1 MRVLLHRYGDI
12 SSDSQNCSTE
22 WKSIVYFLVCEALRR
37 MSTTMVIDITKSDL
51 REWYYHLKFAKNKGG
66 FKVDFACALLER
78 QVRAFLGLRADKLK
92 DQVPATVRRN
102 IAILADKMAKLQQEI
117 D

>member
-1 MRVLLHRYGDI
+1 
-12 SSDSQNCSTE
+12 
-22 WKSIVYFLVCEALRR
+22 